1 MEQDFTIE
9 VKIADESHFGYAE
22 AISRQIEESAAA
34 RGTGIAKRSPEY
46 LRSKMTEGKAIIGTA
61 SRNGE
66 TEVCGFCYIES
77 WGHNQFVA
85 NSGLIVFPKF
95 RSQGLA
101 KLIKKAAF
109 DLSLNKF
116 PGAKLFGLTTNLAV
130 MTINAELGYRPV
142 TFSELTS
149 DDAFWK
155 GCESCV
161 NHEILVKKD
170 RKNCLCTAM
179 LFAPKPERKSNDK
192 QETHSRV

>member
-1 MEQDFTIE
+1 MEQDFVIE
-9 VKIADESHFGYAE
+9 VKVADESHFGYAE
-22 AISRQIEESAAA
+22 LISTQIEESAKA
-34 RGTGIAKRSPEY
+34 RGTGIAKRSPDY
-46 LRSKMTEGKAIIGTA
+46 LRAKMIEGKAIIATA
-61 SRNGE
+61 TRNGQSE
-66 TEVCGFCYIES
+66 ICGFCYVES

-101 KLIKKAAF
+101 KAIKKAAF
-109 DLSLNKF
+109 DLSLKKF

-149 DDAFWK
+149 DEAFWK

-161 NHEILVKKD
+161 NHEILVKKE

-179 LFAPKPERKSNDK
+179 LYAPKTERTSDER
-192 QETHSRV
+192 QEAHSRV